1 MVRMSHIRRYYVDDH
16 PTVIGAY
23 TIKPYVDGVRLI
35 IASKARAEVL
45 CHQRNAAIRAKEGS
59 KILS

>member
-1 MVRMSHIRRYYVDDH
+1 MSHIRRFYVDDH
-16 PTVIGAY
+16 PSIIGAY

-35 IASKARAEVL
+35 IANKARAEVL
-45 CHQRNAAIRAKEGS
+45 AEQRNAAIRAKEGS